1 MTTLNKFFYEYEVQS
16 VESYSTSIGQYLGSN
31 QHNMET
37 STLAEKCLL
46 FENPKNAELKQ
57 EFDNLS
63 KNLVNPFT
71 LMRHWLK
78 YERLDLDA
86 VFEAIGRRNELERKV
101 RDAIAK
107 SRED

>member
-46 FENPKNAELKQ
+46 FENTKNAELK
-57 EFDNLS
+57 
-63 KNLVNPFT
+63 
-71 LMRHWLK
+71 
-78 YERLDLDA
+78 
-86 VFEAIGRRNELERKV
+86 
-101 RDAIAK
+101 
-107 SRED
+107 